1 VRWEIDQFFGVSGGR
16 NHWRIAHKP
25 RTYRLQSLT
34 YRARQRI
41 RTNAVQY
48 STNIRRMNY
57 WRSAS
62 KHARFANVPR
72 FVSDCQWNERDTCAV
87 HAWYERWASVDV
99 CGFEQVP
106 THKHWRPTRV
116 PRIVTHTR
124 RINYARRLMN
134 YAHRSTVV
142 RRKNFE
148 PFKTQNHA
156 QAAFDAHP
164 LTITDSPRSF
174 HRWITHTTH
183 APRRN
188 EKLCVIRALF
198 MRFRC
203 VTGPLAHDPRPV

>member
-1 VRWEIDQFFGVSGGR
+1 M
-16 NHWRIAHKP
+16 NH
-25 RTYRLQSLT
+25 
-34 YRARQRI
+34 
-41 RTNAVQY
+41 
-48 STNIRRMNY
+48 

-72 FVSDCQWNERDTCAV
+72 TSKFCKWL
-87 HAWYERWASVDV
+87 SVDV
-99 CGFEQVP
+99 SGVNVIRARFMRDMNVGCQWTDVNVRGFEPVP

-116 PRIVTHTR
+116 PRLVTHTQ
-124 RINYARRLMN
+124 RIHYARRLMN
-134 YAHRSTVV
+134 YAHRRTVV
-142 RRKNFE
+142 RWKNFE

-174 HRWITHTTH
+174 HWRITHTTH

-188 EKLCVIRALF
+188 ENLCVIRAWF

-203 VTGPLAHDPRPV
+203 VTGPLGGNVCLYKLWLSRSQM